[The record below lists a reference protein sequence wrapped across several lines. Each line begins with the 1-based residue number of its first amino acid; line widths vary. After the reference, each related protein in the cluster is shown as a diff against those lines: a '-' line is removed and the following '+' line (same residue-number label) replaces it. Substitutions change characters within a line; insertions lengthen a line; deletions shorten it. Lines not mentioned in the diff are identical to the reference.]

1 MVIRDSRGKVN
12 VNNSWKSQITT
23 RAYSVRAISVSVDKL
38 TSQVET
44 GRGKGRLISS
54 QPRRN
59 SHKVQAYS
67 WIKSLNV
74 DSCWPAP
81 QTKLKLWLTPSAKHH
96 RNPCFE
102 PPPVY
107 QDLVRVMIGLLKRP
121 LSICQSGWKEIRNA
135 LPVIR
140 WVRWVPRTRYLCCF
154 ADVTMVT
161 ECIEEEIILFA
172 KYKKSRLFL

>member
-1 MVIRDSRGKVN
+1 M
-12 VNNSWKSQITT
+12 
-23 RAYSVRAISVSVDKL
+23 
-38 TSQVET
+38 
-44 GRGKGRLISS
+44 ISS

-74 DSCWPAP
+74 DSGWPAP
-81 QTKLKLWLTPSAKHH
+81 QTKPKLWLTPSAKHH
-96 RNPCFE
+96 RKPCFE

-121 LSICQSGWKEIRNA
+121 LSICQSGWKEIQNA

-140 WVRWVPRTRYLCCF
+140 WVRWVSRRRISALLRRRYHGYWRRFNYVCDAGWQQF
-154 ADVTMVT
+154 A
-161 ECIEEEIILFA
+161 ECIQDIKKEISLFA
-172 KYKKSRLFL
+172 TYQSHFYSCNLKS